1 MYYYATIPG
10 TAMNDT
16 ARTMLSRLIALYG
29 VSIAHDANRCEGLL
43 RDTCPE
49 CSREIF
55 VLVHAVRQHIPDD
68 LLTPRHA
75 LPLALTEAF
84 LIKRLEDELGF
95 SSEVARWAVISWAEA
110 LGRADPAP
118 IKQDDR
124 VLQVPT
130 AEGTDSVLRQEWA
143 EKICRT
149 SRSVR
154 LGIIANLAG
163 APEAGNVRL
172 LIDALEN
179 DDWTVRSAAF
189 DVLCDPKTNAT
200 SLLIDALHDATEGTT
215 WRVTLILGA
224 LHASDAIGT
233 LIPLLD
239 RSPIIQDAAI
249 WALGEIGSI
258 QASTPLMKLLHHHD
272 SGVVQEVADALK
284 KIGG

>member
-130 AEGTDSVLRQEWA
+130 AEGTDPVLRQEWA

-233 LIPLLD
+233 FIPLLD

>member
-1 MYYYATIPG
+1 MYYHATIPG
-10 TAMNDT
+10 AAMNDP
-16 ARTMLSRLIALYG
+16 ARTMLTRLVSLYG

-43 RDTCPE
+43 RDSCPE

-95 SSEVARWAVISWAEA
+95 SSDVARWAVISWAEA

-118 IKQDDR
+118 IKQDAR
-124 VLQVPT
+124 VLPVQT
-130 AEGTDSVLRQEWA
+130 LDGTNPVLRQQWA
-143 EKICRT
+143 ENICHA

-154 LGIIANLAG
+154 LGIIENLSR
-163 APEAGNVRL
+163 APDAGNIRL
-172 LIDALEN
+172 LINALEN

-200 SLLIDALHDATEGTT
+200 SLLIDALHDATEGIT

-233 LIPLLD
+233 LIPLLE
-239 RSPIIQDAAI
+239 RSPILQDAAI

-258 QASTPLMKLLHHHD
+258 QASTPLMKLLHHPD
-272 SGVVQEVADALK
+272 SGVVREVADALK

>member
-130 AEGTDSVLRQEWA
+130 AEGTDPVLRQEWA